1 MAWRRLGVRKIMRD
15 LSSPLLSSPLLS
27 SYSRSSVGVAQWIA
41 RLGVKRSAEI
51 VFVVVVVFSFVVVVV
66 VVVVFTWVGV
76 EARRGARSVHGVALG
91 VEAWSIWVQ

>member
-1 MAWRRLGVRKIMRD
+1 
-15 LSSPLLSSPLLS
+15 
-27 SYSRSSVGVAQWIA
+27 
-41 RLGVKRSAEI
+41 VKRSAEI